1 MRPEQTSLLY
11 LHIAVLLFGGTALF
25 SKLIDLSALDITV
38 YRTAVAFVVLAL
50 LLKLTGK
57 RLRLEQNK
65 DYFIA
70 VMLGIVVGLHWVTYF
85 AGMQMAGIATGII
98 AFFTYPVITVFL
110 EPFFTKQRIK
120 NKDIVSACVVLFG
133 IYLLIPEASL
143 GNQVTLGIITG
154 IISGALF
161 ALRNLLQKRFFA
173 SYSGPHTMFY
183 QTLTACMMLAAFVQ
197 IPPTQLPSQDIYY
210 ILLAG
215 VVFTAIPHALF
226 ASSLKH
232 LSATTAGL
240 ISCLQPLYGTLLA
253 FMLLAEEPTIM
264 TLVGGLLVISAACF
278 ETWSITRKKPNASIR
293 PSRCQR

>member
-25 SKLIDLSALDITV
+25 SKLINLSALDITV

-50 LLKLTGK
+50 LLKLMGK
-57 RLRLEQNK
+57 PLRLARRK
-65 DYFIA
+65 DYLIA
-70 VMLGIVVGLHWVTYF
+70 IMLGIVVGLHWVTYF

-110 EPFFTKQRIK
+110 EPLFTKQRIK
-120 NKDIVSACVVLFG
+120 NKDIISAAVVLFG
-133 IYLLIPEASL
+133 IYLLIPEANL

-154 IISGALF
+154 ISSGALF
-161 ALRNLLQKRFFA
+161 ALRNLLQKRFFVT
-173 SYSGPHTMFY
+173 YSGPHTMFY
-183 QTLTACMMLAAFVQ
+183 QTLTASVMLAAFVQ
-197 IPPTQLPSQDIYY
+197 VPPTQLTNQDVYY

-215 VVFTAIPHALF
+215 AVFTAIPHALF

-253 FMLLAEEPTIM
+253 FMLLAEKPTIM

-278 ETWSITRKKPNASIR
+278 ETWSITRKKTNASIR
-293 PSRCQR
+293 PSGSQR